1 MASLKSLSE
10 RERAGHLR
18 NLCRTDLYFLARYVL
33 NQHWLEHPWLFER
46 CREVQWEPN
55 GCLDLWARE
64 HNKSTII
71 TFALTIQDILASHGE
86 GAVAEEEVAAAIF
99 SHTRPIAKAF
109 LRKIKF
115 ELETND
121 VLKELFP
128 DVLWANPKRQSP
140 KWSEDEGIQV
150 IRHYNRNEQTLEAW
164 GLVDGQPTSKHY
176 NLLIYDDVVTK
187 ESVYTP
193 DQIARTTE
201 ALELSYS
208 LGARGGRRRLI
219 GTRYRANDTYQSLL
233 DRKIY
238 AVRIHPATDDGTAT
252 GNPVLLTPEEW
263 ARKREETSPYIL
275 ACQQLQNPR
284 SAAVDGFDQD
294 WLRFWKNEP
303 VGVNKYILVDP
314 ANSKRKGSDYTAVF
328 VVGLGADRNYYILE
342 LYRDRL
348 SLTERTDL
356 VFRLHR
362 KHQPLAV
369 GYERYGMQ
377 ADLEHIED
385 VMERENYRF
394 NLLALGQPRQMGTK
408 RDGTKVR
415 GGPENKD
422 DRIRKLTPLFKNGR
436 VWLPQSFHI
445 VDYEGARRDMVE
457 VFIKEEYLPW
467 PVGIHPDM
475 LDALARILDDELG
488 AAWPAAQRGEIV
500 NRRRRGHH
508 WMAS

>member
-1 MASLKSLSE
+1 MQKLPE

-71 TFALTIQDILASHGE
+71 TFALLIQDILASHGDDPLHD
-86 GAVAEEEVAAAIF
+86 EELAAGIF

-109 LRKIKF
+109 LRKIKQ
-115 ELETND
+115 ELERNER
-121 VLKELFP
+121 LKELFP
-128 DVLWANPKRQSP
+128 DILWADPRRQSP
-140 KWSEDEGIQV
+140 KWSEDDGIQV
-150 IRHYNRNEQTLEAW
+150 IRKNNRNEQTVEAW

-176 NLLIYDDVVTK
+176 NLLNYDDVVTK

-208 LGARGGRRRLI
+208 LGARGGRRRVI
-219 GTRYRANDTYQSLL
+219 GTRYRENDTYQSLI
-233 DRKIY
+233 DRKLY
-238 AVRIHPATDDGTAT
+238 TVRAHPATDNGRAD
-252 GNPVLLTPEEW
+252 GNPVLMSPEEW
-263 ARKREETSPYIL
+263 ARKVAETSPYIL
-275 ACQQLQNPR
+275 ACQQLLNPR
-284 SAAVDGFDQD
+284 AAAVDGFDKE
-294 WLRFWKNEP
+294 WLRYWKHEP
-303 VGVNKYILVDP
+303 TGLNTYLLVDP

-328 VVGLGADRNYYILE
+328 VVGLGADGNYYILE
-342 LYRDRL
+342 MYRDRL

-362 KHQPLAV
+362 KYQPIAT

-377 ADLEHIED
+377 ADIEHIED
-385 VMERENYRF
+385 RMERENYRF
-394 NLLALGQPRQMGTK
+394 NLVALGQPRVLGNK
-408 RDGTKVR
+408 RDGTKLR
-415 GGPENKD
+415 ATPEHKD
-422 DRIRKLTPLFKNGR
+422 DRIRKLTPLFRAGR
-436 VWLPQSFHI
+436 VWLPQHFHV
-445 VDYEGARRDMVE
+445 VDYEGARKDMVE
-457 VFIKEEYLPW
+457 VFINSEYLPW

-475 LDALARILDDELG
+475 LDALARVLDDELG
-488 AAWPAAQRGEIV
+488 AAFPIESRVGVDRG
-500 NRRRRGHH
+500 RRGSH

>member
-1 MASLKSLSE
+1 MQQLSE
-10 RERAGHLR
+10 FERIGHLR

-86 GAVAEEEVAAAIF
+86 GALVEEELAAGIF

-109 LRKIKF
+109 LRKIMQ
-115 ELETND
+115 ELERNEL
-121 VLKELFP
+121 LKTLFP
-128 DVLWANPKRQSP
+128 DVLWESPRRQSP
-140 KWSEDEGIQV
+140 KWSEDEGFQV
-150 IRHYNRNEQTLEAW
+150 IRQNNRNEQTVEAW

-176 NLLIYDDVVTK
+176 NLLVYDDVVVR
-187 ESVYTP
+187 ESVTTP
-193 DQIARTTE
+193 DQITKTTE
-201 ALELSYS
+201 ALELSYN

-219 GTRYRANDTYQSLL
+219 GTRYRANDSYQPLL
-233 DRKIY
+233 DRKLY
-238 AVRIHPATDDGTAT
+238 VPRIHPATDDGTVD
-252 GNPVLLTPEEW
+252 GNPVLLSPEEW
-263 ARKREETSPYIL
+263 ARKKAEMSPYIL

-284 SAAVDGFDQD
+284 AAAVDGFDPE
-294 WLRFWKNEP
+294 WLKFWKHEP
-303 VGVNKYILVDP
+303 QGTNKYLLVDP
-314 ANSKRKGSDYTAVF
+314 ANSKRKGSDYTSVF
-328 VVGLGADRNYYILE
+328 VIGLGGDRNYYIYE

-362 KHQPLAV
+362 QHQPLAV

-385 VMERENYRF
+385 RMERENYRF
-394 NLLALGQPRQMGTK
+394 NLVALGQPRRMGNR
-408 RDGTKVR
+408 RDGSKVMSKQE
-415 GGPENKD
+415 GKD
-422 DRIRKLTPLFKNGR
+422 DRIRKLTPLFKAGR
-436 VWLPQSFHI
+436 VWLPASFFI
-445 VDYEGARRDMVE
+445 ADYEGVRKDMVQ
-457 VFIKEEYLPW
+457 VFINEEYLPW

-475 LDALARILDDELG
+475 LDALARMLDDELN
-488 AAWPAAQRGEIV
+488 AVFPSETHVAVPRS
-500 NRRRRGHH
+500 RRSSH
-508 WMAS
+508 WMTT